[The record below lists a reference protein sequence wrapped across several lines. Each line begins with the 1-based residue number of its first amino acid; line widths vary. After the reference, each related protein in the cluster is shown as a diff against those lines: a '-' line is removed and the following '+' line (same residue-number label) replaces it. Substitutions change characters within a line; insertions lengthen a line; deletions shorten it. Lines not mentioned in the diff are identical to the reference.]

1 MQWGFLVGCT
11 NAWESRVHLF
21 GDSFLAP
28 QYYSGISVHS
38 FSIWNKLIK
47 HVSIKQI
54 CKFPSPFPHQITTNN
69 QVSPF
74 IRNCTFNIHVPR
86 PAKQLIRPLQKTV
99 GTQKPLFP
107 AHKWATT
114 SCYYP
119 HKLLGNHLCPG
130 PLFRS
135 SPATLVFIKLIMC
148 QPLCWVPSMVGSCVC
163 WAVLR

>member
-1 MQWGFLVGCT
+1 MLESPGCIYLET
-11 NAWESRVHLF
+11 
-21 GDSFLAP
+21 
-28 QYYSGISVHS
+28 HS
-38 FSIWNKLIK
+38 LHPNIILEYLYIAFPFEIKLIK